1 MEKQVSILNDDLNK
15 LFDENFPLS
24 KEIKFKIDDEIL
36 DYFINLENKLTMELM
51 NIKLKNKNIPYKI
64 KNLSQY
70 LLEEKLTIS
79 FCDIKKGYKINEK
92 FNKIYDKIINNELP
106 KISFNQ
112 IINETNE
119 NEISNFLSSK
129 INELNNKFF
138 NDLSNNYNREFFPN
152 FLISKY
158 KNLIEDRF
166 LTLASS
172 KGINILSKVFDNNKI
187 EILSL
192 FNTIFIKNEQ
202 NMFLS
207 ISNNDSYKSYIDLI
221 MLSNRKYFN
230 CQDVLEVFFK
240 YFNYL
245 YYIFNLDTLN
255 ENKDYNE
262 KYQVQK

>member
-24 KEIKFKIDDEIL
+24 KEIKFKNDDEIL

-138 NDLSNNYNREFFPN
+138 NDLSNNYNNRELFPN

-158 KNLIEDRF
+158 KKLIE
-166 LTLASS
+166 
-172 KGINILSKVFDNNKI
+172 I
-187 EILSL
+187 
-192 FNTIFIKNEQ
+192 
-202 NMFLS
+202 
-207 ISNNDSYKSYIDLI
+207 
-221 MLSNRKYFN
+221 
-230 CQDVLEVFFK
+230 
-240 YFNYL
+240 
-245 YYIFNLDTLN
+245 
-255 ENKDYNE
+255 
-262 KYQVQK
+262 